1 VNHPNNGKLALLAGG
16 DLGFWQALSVR
27 WHVHGCERC
36 QSDLLAFRRT
46 HRLVTGAAKDL
57 PPGVDW
63 NRLSEEMT
71 GNIRVGLAAGECVGG
86 FSERPRLF
94 HLSRHLRW
102 NGAMAAALLT
112 AVFVVGFWLN
122 LPAPQADHLLTSLGR
137 IAGRGTHAAP
147 SEPREMLLASQQ
159 GIEVKANGTSLSYV
173 PPESG
178 NVVVSVST
186 RGSAAVRAT
195 DDDTGQTTITEVYDA
210 R

>member
-1 VNHPNNGKLALLAGG
+1 VNHPNSGTLALLAGG
-16 DLGFWQALSVR
+16 DLGFWPALSVC
-27 WHVHGCERC
+27 WHLQGCERC
-36 QSDLLAFRRT
+36 QSELLAFRRA
-46 HRLVTGAAKDL
+46 HRLVTDAAKDL
-57 PPGVDW
+57 PPGIDW

-86 FSERPRLF
+86 YPAQHRF
-94 HLSRHLRW
+94 RHLRW

-112 AVFVVGFWLN
+112 GVFVVGFWLN
-122 LPAPQADHLLTSLGR
+122 LPAPQADRLLTSLGR
-137 IAGRGTHAAP
+137 IVGRGTHAAP

>member
-1 VNHPNNGKLALLAGG
+1 MNHPNSGTLALLAGG
-16 DLGFWQALSVR
+16 DLRFRQALSVR
-27 WHVHGCERC
+27 WHVRGCERC

-46 HRLVTGAAKDL
+46 YRLVTDAAKDL
-57 PPGVDW
+57 PPGIDW

-86 FSERPRLF
+86 FSEKPQPFR
-94 HLSRHLRW
+94 LRW

-112 AVFVVGFWLN
+112 GIFVVGFWLN

-137 IAGRGTHAAP
+137 IGGRGTHAAP

-186 RGSAAVRAT
+186 QGSAAVRAT

>member
-1 VNHPNNGKLALLAGG
+1 MNHTNSGTLALLAGG
-16 DLGFWQALSVR
+16 DLGFWQALTAR
-27 WHVHGCERC
+27 WHVRGCERC
-36 QSDLLAFRRT
+36 QSDLLAFRRAN
-46 HRLVTGAAKDL
+46 RLVTDAAKDL
-57 PPGVDW
+57 PPGIDW

-94 HLSRHLRW
+94 RLRW

-112 AVFVVGFWLN
+112 GIFVVGFWLN

-137 IAGRGTHAAP
+137 IVGRGTHAT

-173 PPESG
+173 PPDSG

-186 RGSAAVRAT
+186 QGSAAVRAT